1 MVPSTTDKLRHKLQ
15 VFSASQATES
25 PVRAQTTSA
34 DGQERSAGAERQAR
48 SEGPSGQAEGAPAR
62 NIPSSAPAPESEADL
77 EARRNAV
84 IQRNLRFARR
94 QRMAALLTSDAR
106 VQAGFPAD
114 QRTAEGWERPIKAG
128 EEGWVRPPRPAR
140 CRWRSAEQVQ
150 IFGNSEG
157 SASTHG
163 TTQCASISACPVCS
177 AIIRFKRASDIQTAV
192 ENWMTPAVTFAEEG
206 APVTPDRYALF
217 MTLTTKH
224 TRADPIEKG
233 IDAVSNAW
241 RDMTRGRW
249 WLNFKKA
256 HGIVGYVRSLE
267 FTWTLKGGWHAHAHI
282 LFFCEA
288 EKRPTD
294 EFVKGAMSDEIF
306 AHWVPLVVKNGG
318 GKPAKK
324 GFDLQL
330 VRGDGTALAVYL
342 SKVQEKPQRK
352 AISSEMA
359 RADYKTGDGQTSW
372 APFDLLDDTGD
383 VKKNAFFG
391 GLFVEYWRQ
400 TQGRKILTWSSGL
413 RALTLGTP
421 ELSDEEA
428 AAAAAA
434 AAEDE
439 IPAPVVLLY
448 TFQKSAY
455 DAISN
460 RPQLL
465 ADVYDFAAYGEVDA
479 IAEIA
484 VPYWVKSETRKAYEA
499 QSEARIS
506 DFKAKYAEGQA
517 RRAAAELLNPPP
529 IYDEAADF

>member
-1 MVPSTTDKLRHKLQ
+1 MVPTATDTHQHHTPPIAPNGHRMPAAALEDSQRERRGEAEREPHSGS
-15 VFSASQATES
+15 VEAS
-25 PVRAQTTSA
+25 
-34 DGQERSAGAERQAR
+34 ERSE
-48 SEGPSGQAEGAPAR
+48 PR
-62 NIPSSAPAPESEADL
+62 NIPSSAPGPESEAL
-77 EARRNAV
+77 EEARRMAV
-84 IQRNLRFARR
+84 VQRNLRFARR
-94 QRMAALLTSDAR
+94 QRMAALLTGDAR

-114 QRTAEGWERPIKAG
+114 QRESEGWERPIKAG
-128 EEGWVRPPRPAR
+128 EEGWVRPPRAAR
-140 CRWRSAEQVQ
+140 CRWRSAELVQ
-150 IFGNSEG
+150 LFGNSEG

-177 AIIRFKRASDIQTAV
+177 AIIRFKRAADIQKAV
-192 ENWMTPAVTFAEEG
+192 EGWITPEVAFVAEDEPALEAV
-206 APVTPDRYALF
+206 RYALF

-267 FTWTLKGGWHAHAHI
+267 FTWTKSGGWHCHAHI

-288 EKRPTD
+288 AKRPASS
-294 EFVKGAMSDEIF
+294 FVEGPMSKEIF
-306 AHWVPLVVKNGG
+306 EHWQPLVVKNGG
-318 GKPAKK
+318 GKPSRK

-342 SKVQEKPQRK
+342 AKVQEKPQRK
-352 AISSEMA
+352 AISAEMA
-359 RADYKTGDGQTSW
+359 RADYKTGDGQNSF
-372 APFDLLDDTGD
+372 APFDLLDDSGD
-383 VKKNAFFG
+383 VKQNAFFG

-400 TQGRKILTWSSGL
+400 TQGRKIITWSSGL

-421 ELSDEEA
+421 EQSDED
-428 AAAAAA
+428 A
-434 AAEDE
+434 AAEGE
-439 IPAPVVLLY
+439 EPEPAPVVLLY

-465 ADVYDFAAYGEVDA
+465 ADVYDFAAYGETDS

-484 VPYWVKSETRKAYEA
+484 APYWEKTETRRAYEA
-499 QSEARIS
+499 TIS
-506 DFKAKYAEGQA
+506 DFKAKYAEGLA

-529 IYDEAADF
+529 IYDDAADF